1 MTLHQSLYR
10 LTFWCRRLLRR
21 DQLDRELDDEIT
33 YHVES
38 KTEENITKGMT
49 PEEARRA
56 ARIELGG
63 VEQAKEKVRS
73 VRAGAWLETLLQD
86 IRFGRRMLR
95 KSPGFTAIAVLT
107 LAVGI
112 GVNTTIFTIFNGFLL
127 RPLPVPR
134 ADQIV
139 AVAVQEKG
147 FPVGV
152 RGFSYPEFVDVRRQV
167 GSAVD
172 IFANRISSSEM
183 TVNGSTEYC
192 AVSFVSGNFF
202 TALHIK
208 PALGQF
214 ILPSRAE
221 EPGVQPTLVLG
232 YGYWQRRFGG
242 APVLGKQVLVD
253 GVSATIVG
261 IVPKDFH
268 GLFSI
273 FPTDAYLPLGAIVG
287 QDSDFMTDRE
297 QRGLLAFGRLRDGVR
312 ISQAQTEIDVVAAR
326 LAKQYPQTDATF
338 SFSVIPEPLARPQ
351 PYANNYFLLAGA
363 LFLGLAGFV
372 FLLACVNVEN
382 LLLTRTIS
390 RQRELGI
397 RAALGARR
405 SRLVGQMITEN
416 VILAILGALVGAG
429 LGCLANRLAGSI
441 HIHNF
446 PLQLDVTFDWRVFGY
461 VSLLAAAAAVAV
473 SLFPALRASRA
484 DVNTVL
490 HDRPADTGVFG
501 NTFRGRNLLVV
512 AQIAGS
518 MALLVVAALLVQ
530 SLRQARNLNL
540 GFDPHHVLNVTF
552 DPGDFGYDQT
562 STISFYREL
571 ESHVSELPGVQSVS
585 LASNVPMAPSP
596 CKKDVYV
603 ENRPLPPGQSPP
615 NVLCNYV
622 DGPYFATMRIPLL
635 RGRTFEPF
643 DDEHSTQVAIANQT
657 MAQRF
662 WPNQDPLGKRFSVS
676 GPNGPWVQ
684 IVGVAANGKYLT
696 VMEDPQPSFY
706 LPLDQNF
713 TARRTLL
720 VRTSVNPGSMS
731 RPIER
736 EAAALAPELPP
747 LNVETMQH
755 SLEGAFGFFVVQL
768 GATLA
773 GIMGGVGLTLAVVG
787 VYGVVSFALAQRT
800 REFGIRLAL
809 GATPKDIMRL
819 VLRQALALAA
829 SGAVVGFLLTRVLS
843 NTFAH
848 VVFGVSSTDPVTYC
862 AVAALLVIIVLLACA
877 VPARRAMKVDPMVAL
892 RYE

>member
-1 MTLHQSLYR
+1 LTLIRNFAAGLR
-10 LTFWCRRLLRR
+10 ALLRR
-21 DQLDRELDDEIT
+21 EKSDAELD
-33 YHVES
+33 
-38 KTEENITKGMT
+38 EELRSYLDAVIAQKMKEGMSR
-49 PEEARRA
+49 EAARRA
-56 ARIELGG
+56 ARLEMGSADAI
-63 VEQAKEKVRS
+63 KEEVRS
-73 VRAGAWLETLLQD
+73 AGWESAVDTLWQD
-86 IRFGRRMLR
+86 LRFAVRMLR
-95 KSPGFTAIAVLT
+95 KSPSFTAVAVLT
-107 LAVGI
+107 LAIGI

-127 RPLPVPR
+127 RPLPVPH

-139 AVAVQEKG
+139 VVAVQEKG

-152 RGFSYPEFVDVRRQV
+152 RGFSYPEFVDVRKEV
-167 GSAVD
+167 GSAAD

-183 TVNGSTEYC
+183 TVNGNTEYC

-214 ILPSRAE
+214 IRPSQAE
-221 EPGVQPTLVLG
+221 ETGVQPTLVLG
-232 YGYWQRRFGG
+232 YAYWQRRFGG

-253 GVSATIVG
+253 GMSATIVG
-261 IVPKDFH
+261 IAPKDFR
-268 GLFSI
+268 GMFSI
-273 FPTDAYLPLGAIVG
+273 FSTDAYLPMGAVAA
-287 QDSDFMTDRE
+287 QDHNFVTDRD

-312 ISQAQTEIDVVAAR
+312 ISRAQTEIDVVAAR

-351 PYANNYFLLAGA
+351 PYANSYFLLAGG
-363 LFLGLAGFV
+363 LFLGLAAFV

-382 LLLTRTIS
+382 LLLTRTIA
-390 RQRELGI
+390 RRRELGI

-416 VILAILGALVGAG
+416 LILAILGALAGAG

-446 PLQLDVTFDWRVFGY
+446 PLQLDVTFDWRVFAY
-461 VSLLAAAAAVAV
+461 VSLSAAAAAIAV

-484 DVNTVL
+484 GVNTVL
-490 HDRPADTGVFG
+490 HDHPADAGVFG

-518 MALLVVAALLVQ
+518 MALLVVAVLLVQ
-530 SLRQARNLNL
+530 SLRHAQNLSL
-540 GFDPHHVLNVTF
+540 GFDPHNVLNVTF
-552 DPGDFGYDQT
+552 DPGNFGYDQT
-562 STISFYREL
+562 RTTSFYREL
-571 ESHVSELPGVQSVS
+571 ESRVSALPGVQFVS

-635 RGRTFEPF
+635 RGRAFERS
-643 DDEHSTQVAIANQT
+643 DGDHSAPVAIVNQM
-657 MAQRF
+657 MAQRY
-662 WPNQDPLGKRFSVS
+662 WPHQDAVGKRFSVS

-696 VMEDPQPSFY
+696 VMEDPQPSLY

-713 TARRTLL
+713 AAKRTLL
-720 VRTSVNPGSMS
+720 VRSSVKPESMAE
-731 RPIER
+731 PIER
-736 EAAALAPELPP
+736 EAAALAPGLPP
-747 LNVETMQH
+747 LDIETMQH

-768 GATLA
+768 GAALA
-773 GIMGGVGLTLAVVG
+773 GIMGGVGLILAVVG

-809 GATPKDIMRL
+809 GATPADIMRL
-819 VLRQALALAA
+819 VLRQGFALAT
-829 SGAVVGFLLTRVLS
+829 SGALVGFLLTRVLS
-843 NTFAH
+843 STFGH
-848 VVFGVSSTDPVTYC
+848 VLFGVSPTDPATYG
-862 AVAALLVIIVLLACA
+862 AVAVLLVLVVLVACA
-877 VPARRAMKVDPMVAL
+877 VPARRAMRVDPIAAL
-892 RYE
+892 RHE

>member
-1 MTLHQSLYR
+1 MGPERWHKKLSFWLRFLLHR
-10 LTFWCRRLLRR
+10 
-21 DQLDRELDDEIT
+21 RELDQEIDDEIA
-33 YHVES
+33 YHIEA
-38 KTEENITKGMT
+38 KTEENIAKGLT

-63 VEQAKEKVRS
+63 VEQVRESTRS
-73 VRAGAWLETLLQD
+73 VRTGAWLETLLQD
-86 IRFGRRMLR
+86 IRFGMRMLR
-95 KSPGFTAIAVLT
+95 KSPSFTAIAVLT

-127 RPLPVPR
+127 RPLSVPH

-147 FPVGV
+147 FPLGV
-152 RGFSYPEFVDVRRQV
+152 RGFSYPEFVDVRKQV
-167 GSAVD
+167 ASTVD
-172 IFANRISSSEM
+172 IFATAGGSSEM
-183 TVNGSTEYC
+183 TVNGNTEYC
-192 AVSFVSGNFF
+192 AVDFVSANFF

-214 ILPSRAE
+214 ILPSQAE
-221 EPGVQPTLVLG
+221 ETGIQPTLVLG
-232 YGYWQRRFGG
+232 YAYWQRRFGG
-242 APVLGKQVLVD
+242 ASVLGKQVLVD
-253 GVSATIVG
+253 GVSATVVG
-261 IVPKDFH
+261 IAPKDFR
-268 GLFSI
+268 GMFSI
-273 FPTDAYLPLGAIVG
+273 FSIDAYLPIGAMVAEHPH
-287 QDSDFMTDRE
+287 FMTNRD
-297 QRGLLAFGRLRDGVR
+297 QRGFLVFGRLRDGVGIPR
-312 ISQAQTEIDVVAAR
+312 AQTEIDVIAAH
-326 LAKQYPQTDATF
+326 LAKQYPQTDGTF

-351 PYANNYFLLAGA
+351 PYANSYFLLAGG

-382 LLLTRTIS
+382 LLLTRTIV

-416 VILAILGALVGAG
+416 LILAILGALAGAG

-461 VSLLAAAAAVAV
+461 VSLSAAAAAVAV

-490 HDRPADTGVFG
+490 RDHPADAGVFG

-518 MALLVVAALLVQ
+518 MALLVVAVLLVQ
-530 SLRQARNLNL
+530 SLRHAQNLSL
-540 GFDPHHVLNVTF
+540 GFDPHNVLNVTF
-552 DPGDFGYDQT
+552 DPGNFGYDQT
-562 STISFYREL
+562 RTTSFYREL
-571 ESHVSELPGVQSVS
+571 ESHVSELPGVQLVS

-603 ENRPLPPGQSPP
+603 ENRSLSAGQSPP

-622 DGPYFATMRIPLL
+622 DGFYFATMRIPLL
-635 RGRTFEPF
+635 RGRTFERS
-643 DDEHSTQVAIANQT
+643 DEHSAPVAIVNQM
-657 MAQRF
+657 MAQRY
-662 WPNQDPLGKRFSVS
+662 WPHQDVVGKRFSVS

-696 VMEDPQPSFY
+696 VMEDPQPSLY

-713 TARRTLL
+713 AAKRTLL
-720 VRTSVNPGSMS
+720 VRTSVSPESMS

-773 GIMGGVGLTLAVVG
+773 GIMGGVGLILAVVG

-809 GATPKDIMRL
+809 GATPEDIMRL
-819 VLRQALALAA
+819 VLRQGFALAT
-829 SGAVVGFLLTRVLS
+829 SGALVGFLLTRVLS
-843 NTFAH
+843 KTFTH
-848 VVFGVSSTDPVTYC
+848 VLFGVSPTDPVTYC
-862 AVAALLVIIVLLACA
+862 AVAVLLVVIVLLACA
-877 VPARRAMKVDPMVAL
+877 VPARRAMKVDPIVAL